1 MHNSRILYYERGNA
15 ILEIISYPTIIGV
28 AITSYFAA
36 AGVLVFCYFWCESST
51 KVSLLFSYSYLVL
64 EFIELSDID
73 LKTNLLESNR
83 IDYCYYYE
91 SILYS
96 IS

>member
-1 MHNSRILYYERGNA
+1 MHNSRILYYERRNA
-15 ILEIISYPTIIGV
+15 ILEIISYPTVIGV

-64 EFIELSDID
+64 EFVELLS
-73 LKTNLLESNR
+73 
-83 IDYCYYYE
+83 
-91 SILYS
+91 LYA